1 MLLFLRINPLK
12 QRMKIR
18 PIAYCFILYF
28 LVGCYGQKLAE
39 YRRDKAAQNFTLHYV
54 PVTEVSKKNGL
65 NVVFNKYLGDAPADS
80 ILIEIINQYT
90 CFYLHEYGFEQIH
103 IAGNEETITE
113 KEARYHFQVAP
124 AILEI
129 KEYKFTE
136 TVSDTATGTQEK
148 IKLRGVKT
156 SISAGVTPYEN
167 GTPNFELSK
176 KANAAT
182 ENEESLHG
190 EFAHTK
196 NLKDLIKGNK
206 DGSQKYLKDIEK
218 LEDGLFVNQ
227 CIRVAQLL
235 AENIND
241 KVEMTYHKQK
251 KEALRRAKARA
262 KQ

>member
-1 MLLFLRINPLK
+1 
-12 QRMKIR
+12 MKIT

-28 LVGCYGQKLAE
+28 LVGCYEQKLAE
-39 YRRDKAAQNFTLHYV
+39 YRSDKAEQNFTLHYV
-54 PVTEVSKKNGL
+54 PVTEVTKKNGL
-65 NVVFNKYLGDAPADS
+65 NVVFNKYIHDAPADS

-90 CFYLHEYGFEQIH
+90 CFYLYEYGFKQIH
-103 IAGNEETITE
+103 IAGNEETTE
-113 KEARYHFQVAP
+113 EQKARYHYQVKP
-124 AILEI
+124 NILEI

-136 TVSDTATGTQEK
+136 IVSDTSTGTQDK

-156 SISAGVTPYEN
+156 SISAEVTPYEN

-176 KANAAT
+176 KAYATT
-182 ENEESLHG
+182 ENEESVDG

-196 NLKDLIKGNK
+196 NLKDMIKGNK
-206 DGSQKYLKDIEK
+206 EGSQKFLKDIGK

-241 KVEMTYHKQK
+241 KIEMTYYKQK
-251 KEALRRAKARA
+251 KEALRRAKANS